1 MASLSLLAVAS
12 YLPENTV
19 AVADLPELRDLS
31 PEQRDTCLRLGVER
45 VPSDPALSCTDL
57 AERAALRAMAQ
68 AGLSGSDIDALIV
81 VESRAPEHLLSSEAT
96 HLQTRLGLTRAM
108 TFTVGGLGC
117 VSITPALLTARGLLA
132 ADPDLSTVLIAHG
145 SRPATP
151 HRYRHPVTISGDGGL
166 AVIAARH
173 GPVRVRDIV
182 LETNG
187 AYWDLFR
194 IDYRDR
200 PTAQWQERCA
210 DVAAYSF
217 TLAVETANRLRT
229 LNRVA
234 LERSGLDRAD
244 VACYLSQNLSRSTF
258 RLYEELLDTA
268 IAPACADNLSRYGHQ
283 GPNDVMLNLSHAI
296 ERGDLPE
303 GGTALALNVSPSAA
317 WSILTLENG
326 STTGTD
332 VHYL

>member
-1 MASLSLLAVAS
+1 MASPSLLAVAA
-12 YLPENTV
+12 YLPEHTV
-19 AVADLPELRDLS
+19 AVADLPELRDLP
-31 PEQRDTCLRLGVER
+31 PEQRDTCLRLGVSH
-45 VPSDPALSCTDL
+45 VPCDPALSTTDL
-57 AERAALRAMAQ
+57 AERAAQRALAQ

-81 VESRAPEHLLSSEAT
+81 VESRAPEHLVSSEAT
-96 HLQTRLGLTRAM
+96 RLQHRLDLTRAM
-108 TFTVGGLGC
+108 SFTVGGLGC

-166 AVIAARH
+166 AVIVARH

-194 IDYRDR
+194 VDYRDL
-200 PTAQWQERCA
+200 PTAQWREQCA
-210 DVAAYSF
+210 DLAAYSF
-217 TLAVETANRLRT
+217 SLAVETAGRLRALNRL
-229 LNRVA
+229 A
-234 LERSGLDRAD
+234 LRRSGLDQRD
-244 VACYLSQNLSRSTF
+244 IACYLSQNLSLSTF
-258 RLYEELLDTA
+258 QVYAELLDAA

-283 GPNDVMLNLSHAI
+283 GPNDIMLNLSHAI
-296 ERGDLPE
+296 ERGELPE
-303 GGTALALNVSPSAA
+303 GGTAIAVNASPSAA
-317 WSILTLENG
+317 WSMLILEHGATA
-326 STTGTD
+326 GTD